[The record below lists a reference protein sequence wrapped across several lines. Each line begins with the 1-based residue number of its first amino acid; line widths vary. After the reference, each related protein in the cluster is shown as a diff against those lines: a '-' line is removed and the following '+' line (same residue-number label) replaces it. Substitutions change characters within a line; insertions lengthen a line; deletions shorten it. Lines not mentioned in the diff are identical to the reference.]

1 MEGLDRLVSESLAR
15 YGFTTSVDHRR
26 LRWSKWFR
34 CESSF
39 SLLLVPSKS
48 GLFALGEEMIV
59 PGEIPATGGKRM
71 LALYQISEA
80 EDLGMALGRLFFP
93 GSPHLERFAGGLCFA
108 RYAVIED
115 AHQRHAALAAFEKWL
130 ASSAEAV
137 SGIGGDM
144 PLQTQLSAARWQAV
158 PMESDGPGT
167 ARTQPTTAAPSR
179 FFAVLAVS

>member
-39 SLLLVPSKS
+39 SLLLVPSR
-48 GLFALGEEMIV
+48 LFALGEEMIA

-93 GSPHLERFAGGLCFA
+93 GSPHLERFASARCFA

-115 AHQRHAALAAFEKWL
+115 AQQRHAALAAFEKWL
-130 ASSAEAV
+130 ASSAETA
-137 SGIGGDM
+137 SGLGSEMPDSVAPGPQNEAQERETRIIMKIGS
-144 PLQTQLSAARWQAV
+144 PV
-158 PMESDGPGT
+158 PP
-167 ARTQPTTAAPSR
+167 PSG
-179 FFAVLAVS
+179 F

>member
-39 SLLLVPSKS
+39 SLLLVPGKA
-48 GLFALGEEMIV
+48 GLFALGEEMIA

-93 GSPHLERFAGGLCFA
+93 GSPHLERFASGRCFA

-115 AHQRHAALAAFEKWL
+115 AQQRQAALAAFEKWL
-130 ASSAEAV
+130 PSSAEAV

-144 PLQTQLSAARWQAV
+144 PMQTELAAASSQAV
-158 PMESDGPGT
+158 ATASDGPEQ
-167 ARTQPTTAAPSR
+167 ARTEPPAALPSG
-179 FFAVLAVS
+179 F

>member
-93 GSPHLERFAGGLCFA
+93 GSPHLERFASGRCFA

-115 AHQRHAALAAFEKWL
+115 AQQRQAALAAFEKWL

-137 SGIGGDM
+137 SGIGGGM
-144 PLQTQLSAARWQAV
+144 AIAIPRLGGGLRGGST
-158 PMESDGPGT
+158 EYDGPRAG
-167 ARTQPTTAAPSR
+167 SR
-179 FFAVLAVS
+179 LPLAG

>member
-93 GSPHLERFAGGLCFA
+93 GSPHLERFASGRCFA

-115 AHQRHAALAAFEKWL
+115 AQQRLAALAAFEKWL

-144 PLQTQLSAARWQAV
+144 PMQTELAAASSQAV
-158 PMESDGPGT
+158 PMESDGPGR
-167 ARTQPTTAAPSR
+167 ARTEPTAALPSG
-179 FFAVLAVS
+179 F